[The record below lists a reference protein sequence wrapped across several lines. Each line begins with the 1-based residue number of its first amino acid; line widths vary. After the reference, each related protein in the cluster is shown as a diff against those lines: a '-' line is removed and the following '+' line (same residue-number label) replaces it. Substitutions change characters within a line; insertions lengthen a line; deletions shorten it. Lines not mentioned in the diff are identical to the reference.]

1 MSEVMLLPDEE
12 QTDGKSNLIENQL
25 DRTRAIRDRVA
36 QGLSGLFDDIMM
48 DFDLG
53 KTNADGKRSRPMD
66 VEEFDKVTKLLL
78 KTLGDND
85 KVDLV
90 RLRIEADKGMNDDN
104 IAAARACSSELL
116 SQLGRQTVHPGAFV
130 ENAPID
136 GEAVRVVSQE
146 ERDRRLGF
154 GSMETFD
161 DVEFSPGV
169 LIQGRI
175 EENTDAFY
183 ARLKS
188 MTAEAA
194 ESAQQAPSEE
204 E

>member
-1 MSEVMLLPDEE
+1 MSEVMVLPDEE
-12 QTDGKSNLIENQL
+12 QADGKSGLIESQL
-25 DRTRAIRDRVA
+25 DKTRAIRDRIA
-36 QGLSGLFDDIMM
+36 QGLSGLFDDIMA

-53 KTNADGKRSRPMD
+53 KTNADGKRQRPTD
-66 VEEFDKVTKLLL
+66 IEEFDKITKLLL

-116 SQLGRQTVHPGAFV
+116 SQLGRQTVHPGAFI
-130 ENAPID
+130 ENEAIE
-136 GEAVRVVSQE
+136 GESVRVVSQE
-146 ERDRRLGF
+146 ERDARLGF
-154 GSMETFD
+154 SAMDRFD

-169 LIQGRI
+169 LVQGRI

-183 ARLKS
+183 ARLRS
-188 MTAEAA
+188 MTT
-194 ESAQQAPSEE
+194 QASEQALQGPSEE